1 MLMSATFKLLR
12 MLPTKRENA
21 VTIRH
26 LAVKWEGK
34 DPLSEKPS
42 ASVIRRLQAYMNE
55 LSGPA
60 DGYPALIE
68 RIEPEAE
75 PEPELR
81 VDGKKKI
88 PKAFRYYILPGHVA
102 DWFMTEETAMNL
114 LVTGQILGQS
124 LGSAQQFDS
133 VAVIDQAQARLGA
146 TSPAR
151 KRVLN
156 KVRIVPDGIGRVPAR
171 INSLVLEAA
180 ISAIE
185 GDKKLSF
192 SYKSSKGRESTPLVS
207 PQGLVAKDG
216 TIYLVATKGLSDFP
230 IHYPLQRIS
239 EAKVEDEQ
247 LQSQPGFNLD
257 DYIRESAQLS
267 HKLHDGPSRIRLE
280 LRVDPK
286 TLYHFEERPLASGS
300 DQVIDY
306 ANDSNEWS
314 TVTAHIPNTVLL
326 VPFLLSML
334 GYIEVVGPAE
344 VRAEVKKQVDAMAAR
359 YSKDPTSNDPT
370 TAS

>member
-21 VTIRH
+21 VTIRD

-42 ASVIRRLQAYMNE
+42 ANVIRRLQAYMNE
-55 LSGPA
+55 LSAPI
-60 DGYPALIE
+60 DGYPALVETIQ
-68 RIEPEAE
+68 PEQ
-75 PEPELR
+75 EPELA
-81 VDGKKKI
+81 VDGNKNRI
-88 PKAFRYYILPGHVA
+88 PKAYRYYLMPCHVA

-114 LVTGQILGQS
+114 LLTGQILGQS

-180 ISAIE
+180 ITAIE
-185 GDKKLSF
+185 GDKKLLF
-192 SYKSSKGRESTPLVS
+192 SYTSAQGEPSTPLVS

-230 IHYPLQRIS
+230 IHYALHRMG
-239 EAKVEDEQ
+239 EAKVEDDQ

-257 DYIRESAQLS
+257 DYIRKSSQLS
-267 HKLHDGPSRIRLE
+267 HKLHGGPSQIRLE
-280 LRVDPK
+280 LRVAPE
-286 TLYHFEERPLASGS
+286 TLYHFEERPIAYGT

-306 ANDSNEWS
+306 ASDPNEWS
-314 TVTAHIPNTVLL
+314 TVTAHIPNTFLL
-326 VPFLLSML
+326 VPFLLSM
-334 GYIEVVGPAE
+334 GGWIEVVGPPE
-344 VRAEVKKQVDAMAAR
+344 VRAKVKRRVDAMAAH

-370 TAS
+370 TAL